1 MACRLLNREHP
12 VKIPKNNIANRVCI
26 PGGEKMRIF
35 PILMSLTVGLM
46 LLSTGCSKKAME
58 ADSGMEQQQAYQASQ
73 PQPEPID
80 IESQADTSSS
90 ALADQNAAQAA
101 QEAKTLFL
109 NAHIFFEFDSA
120 TLGAEAQ
127 GLLLQKAQWL
137 FDNPGVTAV
146 LIEGHCDERGTDAY
160 NMALGSRRAN
170 VVKEYLMNLGVE
182 TSRLD
187 TQSFGEEKPLV
198 MGNDES
204 AYAKNRRASFI
215 IN

>member
-1 MACRLLNREHP
+1 MKIFSVLL
-12 VKIPKNNIANRVCI
+12 
-26 PGGEKMRIF
+26 
-35 PILMSLTVGLM
+35 SLIVGLT
-46 LLSTGCSKKAME
+46 LFTTACSKKAIE
-58 ADSGMEQQQAYQASQ
+58 ADSGMEQQQDVQASQ

-80 IESQADTSSS
+80 TESQAELSSS
-90 ALADQNAAQAA
+90 ALADQNEARAA

-109 NAHIFFEFDSA
+109 NAHVFFEFDSA
-120 TLGAEAQ
+120 MLGAEAQ
-127 GLLLQKAQWL
+127 ELLRRKAQWL
-137 FDNPGVTAV
+137 LDNPDVTAV

-170 VVKEYLMNLGVE
+170 MVKEYLLNLGVE

-198 MGNDES
+198 MGNDE
-204 AYAKNRRASFI
+204 ADYAKNRRASFV